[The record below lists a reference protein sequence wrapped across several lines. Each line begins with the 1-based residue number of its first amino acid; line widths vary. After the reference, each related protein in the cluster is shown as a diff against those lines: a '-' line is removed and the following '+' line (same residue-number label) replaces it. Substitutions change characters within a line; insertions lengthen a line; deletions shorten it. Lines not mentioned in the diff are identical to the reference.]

1 MKRKTPLVMALIATV
16 FTISCSDDNV
26 KKKPLVLPEKMEST
40 DSKVEFSYD
49 PDNNVTAVTSSYY
62 YPNDVVL
69 VTNYAYT
76 YTTEGNYKQCLVD
89 NGYRFDYT
97 YEDDKLVRTD
107 EYIDDS
113 FTQYHSFTYNAE
125 GRVTE
130 ILTWQDIPEEGGWIP
145 VSKSTYAYNGD
156 SNVTQQKLYYYN
168 SGTKEHHLQTS
179 FNYNGYDSEVS
190 VEGLFANLTAN
201 PAIKLSKNNPLKI
214 TTSNGNGIMSF
225 TVDFTYSYDDLGY
238 IVSRSI
244 ESTVLSTG
252 EKSTNAQNF
261 TYLER

>member
-1 MKRKTPLVMALIATV
+1 MKIKTPLVVVFLAAT
-16 FTISCSDDNV
+16 FTIACSDDDV
-26 KKKPLVLPEKMEST
+26 KKPVVLPGKMESA
-40 DSKVEFSYD
+40 DSKLEFSYD
-49 PDNNVTAVTSSYY
+49 ADNRITAVKSSYY

-76 YTTEGNYKQCLVD
+76 YTTDGKYKQCLVD

-97 YEDDKLVRTD
+97 YEGDQLVRTD
-107 EYIDDS
+107 EYIDNS
-113 FTQYHSFTYNAE
+113 FTEYYSFTYNDE

-130 ILTWQDIPEEGGWIP
+130 IITWQDIPEEGGWIP
-145 VSKSTYAYNGD
+145 VSKGTYAYDDN

-179 FNYNGYDSEVS
+179 FNYTGYDSKIS
-190 VEGLFANLTAN
+190 VEGLFANPTAN
-201 PAIKLSKNNPLKI
+201 PAIKLSKNNPLKT
-214 TTSNGNGIMSF
+214 TTSNSNGVMSF
-225 TVDFTYSYDDLGY
+225 ITDFTYSYDGAGY
-238 IVSRSI
+238 IIGRSI

-252 EKSTNAQNF
+252 DKSTVSQNF